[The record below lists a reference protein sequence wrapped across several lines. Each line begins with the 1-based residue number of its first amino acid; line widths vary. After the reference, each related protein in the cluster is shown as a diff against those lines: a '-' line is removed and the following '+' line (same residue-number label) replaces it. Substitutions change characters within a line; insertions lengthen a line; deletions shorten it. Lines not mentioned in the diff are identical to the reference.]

1 MRIRQAAGPAAS
13 GPAASGASA
22 SDSVAPDSVA
32 PDSVAPDSAA
42 TTSVAPNGALP
53 ATEARPNAAP
63 EHAPP
68 ASSNG
73 AAAQAG
79 RAPLLRSGL
88 AIVGKTPAM
97 LRTHWLASILIAGGI
112 VFRALA
118 QMAYHPAI
126 IYIDTLKYLYDA
138 WPGSDPVGYKVPLK
152 AILLVGDLGTVEVVQ
167 HLLGIA
173 IAVTLYAVMI
183 RRGVPR
189 WLAALAIAPVLFDAY
204 QVQVESM
211 IMPDIWFEALIV
223 GGLAVLLWRPMPG
236 LRLALIGGALLGS
249 SPGIRQ
255 IGEVTIIP
263 ALIFVLALGGGWRK
277 VIQNATAVTCGFAL
291 ALLFYLSADYQLAGH
306 FWISRSSVSLT
317 YGRMASVANCAT
329 LKIPKIERPLCPTK
343 AQQAKG
349 PDWLMHNIYS
359 PLRTYNVTLPPR
371 YLSREDRL
379 VAHFNRSVELQQ
391 PLRVTSGILRDSLKL
406 FAVTR
411 RTSPGDTP
419 IVRWQFQRHFP
430 TVQYGPWISVRD
442 HAIWLDIRSFQSTQ
456 LVKLNPA
463 YGGAPQVDKPIA
475 AFLRSYQVHG
485 GYTPGPLFALSV
497 VAGLAGSVL
506 AFLRRRSATAAR
518 RGAARVAAAR
528 QTAIACLLFF
538 ATGFFI
544 VGVSDLFEFTWRY
557 QIPAIVTLPP
567 AGALGV
573 AALIIAARKPR
584 DPAAADP
591 VPERA
596 AELATP
602 AP

>member
-1 MRIRQAAGPAAS
+1 MRIHPAAGPAES

-22 SDSVAPDSVA
+22 SDSAVS
-32 PDSVAPDSAA
+32 DSAA
-42 TTSVAPNGALP
+42 TSVAANGAFP
-53 ATEARPNAAP
+53 ATEALPNGAP
-63 EHAPP
+63 EQPP
-68 ASSNG
+68 STSPNG
-73 AAAQAG
+73 SAAQTG
-79 RAPLLRSGL
+79 RTPLLLSAL
-88 AIVGKTPAM
+88 ALGRKIPPM
-97 LRTHWLASILIAGGI
+97 LRTHWLASILIVGG
-112 VFRALA
+112 VVLRALA

-126 IYIDTLKYLYDA
+126 IYIDTLKYLYSA
-138 WPGSDPVGYKVPLK
+138 WPGSDPVGYKIPLK

-173 IAVTLYAVMI
+173 IAVALYAVMI

-211 IMPDIWFEALIV
+211 IMPDIWFEALV
-223 GGLAVLLWRPMPG
+223 VAGLVALLWRPMPG
-236 LRLALIGGALLGS
+236 MRLALIGGALLGA

-255 IGEVTIIP
+255 IGEVMIIP

-291 ALLFYLSADYQLAGH
+291 ALLLYLSASYQLAHH

-317 YGRMASVANCAT
+317 YGRMASVADCAT
-329 LKIPKIERPLCPTK
+329 LKIPQVERPLCPSK

-349 PDWLMHNIYS
+349 PDWLMHYIYS
-359 PLRTYNVTLPPR
+359 PLRTFDVTLPPKYIGR
-371 YLSREDRL
+371 KDQL
-379 VAHFNRSVELQQ
+379 VANFNRSVEVQQ
-391 PLRVTSGILRDSLKL
+391 PLRVVSSILHDSLKL

-411 RTSPGDTP
+411 QTNAGDTP
-419 IVRWQFQRHFP
+419 IVRWQFQRNFP
-430 TVQYGPWISVRD
+430 TVQYGPWISVQD
-442 HAIWLDIRSFQSTQ
+442 NAIWLDLGSSQSAN

-485 GYTPGPLFALSV
+485 GYTPGPLFALSL

-506 AFLRRRSATAAR
+506 AFSRRRRATAAR

-528 QTAIACLLFF
+528 QTAIACLFFF

-544 VGVSDLFEFTWRY
+544 IGVSDLFEFTWRY

-584 DPAAADP
+584 DPAAADT
-591 VPERA
+591 VQGRA
-596 AELATP
+596 AELAVP